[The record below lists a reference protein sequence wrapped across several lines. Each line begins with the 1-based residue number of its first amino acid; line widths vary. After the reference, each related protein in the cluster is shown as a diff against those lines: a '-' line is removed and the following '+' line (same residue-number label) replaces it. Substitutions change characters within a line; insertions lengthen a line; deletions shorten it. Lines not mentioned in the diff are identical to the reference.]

1 MSAALQCLKKI
12 TCNYKLICPM
22 ETIKSTR
29 NQLDY
34 LWDNR
39 WADKERH
46 RRGMKDE
53 LDRQQLE

>member
-1 MSAALQCLKKI
+1 
-12 TCNYKLICPM
+12 M